1 MDNLN
6 DEIEK
11 ALGLT
16 KRMEQVKMPDF
27 FYTRLKARMENELIA
42 KPKFNWALK
51 PSFAIPALAFVM
63 LINVVTIGQLVQ
75 KNDDTANNQSPIESF
90 QSEYNLNADYGLE
103 LY

>member
-6 DEIEK
+6 EEIEK
-11 ALGLT
+11 TLGLT
-16 KRMEQVKMPDF
+16 NQIEQAKMPDF

-51 PSFAIPALAFVM
+51 PSFVIPVLAFVM
-63 LINVVTIGQLVQ
+63 LINVVTIGQFMQ
-75 KNDDTANNQSPIESF
+75 KNDTTASNESPIESF